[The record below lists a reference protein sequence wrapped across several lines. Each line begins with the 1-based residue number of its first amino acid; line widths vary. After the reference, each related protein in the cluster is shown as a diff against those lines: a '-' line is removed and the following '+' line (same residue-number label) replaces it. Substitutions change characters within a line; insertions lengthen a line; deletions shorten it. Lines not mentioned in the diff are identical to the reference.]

1 MALTESTMVE
11 LRSAAPDFSLP
22 DTNGNQFSLNDFK
35 SETLVVIFT
44 CNHCP
49 YAKAVED
56 RLVALGNDYEGRTD
70 FVLISSNELDTS
82 ISVKF
87 WSPVIL

>member
-11 LRSAAPDFSLP
+11 LGSEAPDFTLP
-22 DTNGNQFSLNDFK
+22 DTSENNISLGDFK
-35 SETLVVIFT
+35 ADTLVVIFT

-56 RLVALGNDYEGRTD
+56 RLITLG
-70 FVLISSNELDTS
+70 
-82 ISVKF
+82 
-87 WSPVIL
+87 

>member
-11 LRSAAPDFSLP
+11 LGSEAPDFTLP
-22 DTNGNQFSLNDFK
+22 DTNGNNVSLGDFK
-35 SETLVVIFT
+35 AETLVVIFT

-56 RLVALGNDYEGRTD
+56 RLITLGNDCEYLAPLKS
-70 FVLISSNELDTS
+70 F
-82 ISVKF
+82 
-87 WSPVIL
+87 

>member
-11 LRSAAPDFSLP
+11 LGSEAPDFTLP
-22 DTNGNQFSLNDFK
+22 DTNGNNISLGDFK
-35 SETLVVIFT
+35 AETLVVIFT

-56 RLVALGNDYEGRTD
+56 RLITLGND
-70 FVLISSNELDTS
+70 
-82 ISVKF
+82 
-87 WSPVIL
+87 